1 MVQDYFVK
9 LQKQEDFIKQKEEE
23 EKLKQVKGSKA
34 AAPKKPA
41 QEPLDEAKEQ
51 LIPTNLYK
59 RVRHGVGVQIFPSPE
74 GGFLYKYEGNW
85 DRDRKNGEGRCYF
98 SDKSCYLGQ
107 MKYDVMD
114 GYGQHTWENGN
125 IYQGNWKNGRFEG
138 GGKFVHHDVWNNFF
152 IFMLRFFFLGKPF
165 ARIV

>member
-1 MVQDYFVK
+1 VK
-9 LQKQEDFIKQKEEE
+9 LKKQEDLIKQKEDE
-23 EKLKQVKGSKA
+23 EKLKQVKGAK

-41 QEPLDEAKEQ
+41 QEPLDENKEQ
-51 LIPTNLYK
+51 MIPTNLYK
-59 RVRHGVGVQIFPSPE
+59 RVRHGVGVQIFPSTE
-74 GGFLYKYEGNW
+74 GGFLCKYEGNW
-85 DRDRKNGEGRCYF
+85 DRDRKNGEGRCHF

-138 GGKFVHHDVWNNFF
+138 GGKFVHNDVWNIYFF
-152 IFMLRFFFLGKPF
+152 ILNCFVF
-165 ARIV
+165 